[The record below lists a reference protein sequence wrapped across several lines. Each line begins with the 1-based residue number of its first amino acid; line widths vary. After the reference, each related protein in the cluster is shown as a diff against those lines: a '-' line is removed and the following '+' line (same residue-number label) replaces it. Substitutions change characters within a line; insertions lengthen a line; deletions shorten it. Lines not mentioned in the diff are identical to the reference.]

1 MGRRDPNAPPLTDPA
16 ALVAD
21 LSRAH
26 IAARCLHVI
35 ADCGAADAIG
45 DAGATPAE
53 IATHTGFDADALDRM
68 LRLLAAHGI
77 FVRTADG
84 RYEHTAASR
93 LLRTDE
99 PGSVRS
105 YVRMGGLPAFWDR
118 FTELGQTAREGQG
131 RHHMASLV
139 DYFAG
144 HPEEAA
150 IFNAAMVSKSRTV
163 LPAVAAA
170 YGFSAFAT
178 IADIGGGRGHLLKL
192 ILERTPRAHGVLFE
206 RQHVIADTEP
216 APRLE
221 LIAGDFFTD
230 ALPAADLYLLMEVL
244 HDWDD
249 ADATGILGAVR
260 RAARPGARVLI
271 IEILVPDTPGPHA
284 GKTRDII
291 MLAVTGG
298 RERTQAQHATL
309 LAASGFELTRVLPTA
324 SEYSLVE
331 AVAV

>member
-1 MGRRDPNAPPLTDPA
+1 MGRRDPNAPPAPDPA

-35 ADCGAADAIG
+35 AECGAADAVG
-45 DAGATPAE
+45 DAGASPAE
-53 IATHTGFDADALDRM
+53 IAAHTGLDADALDRM
-68 LRLLAAHGI
+68 LRLLAAHGV

-84 RYEHTAASR
+84 RYAHSAASR
-93 LLRTDE
+93 LLKTDE
-99 PGSVRS
+99 PGSLRS
-105 YVRMGGLPAFWDR
+105 YARMGGMPAFWDK
-118 FTELGQTAREGQG
+118 FTELGRTAREGQG
-131 RHHMASLV
+131 RNDMANLV
-139 DYFAG
+139 EYFAA
-144 HPEEAA
+144 HPDEAA

-163 LPAVAAA
+163 LPAVTAA
-170 YGFSAFAT
+170 YDFGAFAT

-192 ILERTPRAHGVLFE
+192 ILERTPRAHGILFE
-206 RQHVIADTEP
+206 RPHVIADTEP

-221 LIAGDFFTD
+221 LVGGDFFAD
-230 ALPAADLYLLMEVL
+230 SLPAADLYLLMEVL

-249 ADATGILGAVR
+249 ADATRILGAVR

-271 IEILVPDTPGPHA
+271 VEILVPDTPGPHP

-298 RERTQAQHATL
+298 RERTKAQHAAL
-309 LAASGFELTRVLPTA
+309 LAAAGFELARVVPTA
-324 SEYSLVE
+324 AEYSLVE

>member
-150 IFNAAMVSKSRTV
+150 IFNAAMVSKSRAV